1 MVATPSTQW
10 IPSSRRNPCPV
21 CERSKDGDCRI
32 SPEGDRVICH
42 HPRELR
48 PGEVVNGWAFTRNTS
63 DDRAAHFVLDRP
75 REASSR
81 LRVVNGR
88 KPAPVSTPVSITG
101 PITLARL
108 PEGVQ
113 LPDLNRERA
122 TYHYN
127 DGQRTI
133 RDTNRQGGKV
143 LPFHREG
150 NQAKA
155 GAGPDPWPLYQQ
167 GLALAADGWVLEL
180 EGERCVGLAMAA
192 GVVAISQPGHNHSP
206 DSISARYRSLQD
218 AGVPGVVYV
227 SDHDAEGQRK
237 AERCAAAAAAVGL
250 PFLHLPASKVWPGI
264 AEKGSIDD
272 APGTPAERLA
282 AIEAAIATVLQADPL
297 DLDALLGPAEEGKLR
312 RPRKD
317 KLTHALALVLPLRFN
332 LLSNRIERNGEPIDG
347 DFLGTLYL
355 DLAETHGLDVA
366 KDRGIDAAIRVAR
379 QNAYHPVRDYLENL
393 KVCLSPE
400 DWAALDL
407 RCFGRDDPSGWGL
420 RHLQR
425 QLIGLVARAM
435 RPGCELHT
443 CLVLQSDLQGI
454 GKSSLWKTL
463 GGEWFSDSLG
473 DLRDVREDRLQLHS
487 AWIHEWGE
495 IDTVMGKRESETL
508 KRFLSCSRDDVRRP
522 YGRGTEQ
529 LQRSCGIVGTTN
541 RRDFIKDPTGNRRF
555 PIIPITRVELGW
567 IEDHRDAIWGSAM
580 AAYRAGERWHYET
593 EENAHLTVAAASFAA
608 EDPLRDQ
615 LETWLEDH
623 PNLEELPVAHALWGM
638 GYGDRMRDREI
649 CRQVSTAFRSI
660 GWSQT
665 TSRRR
670 YLLPNGE
677 RTDKATGWIRP
688 T

>member
-81 LRVVNGR
+81 PPLRVVNDR
-88 KPAPVSTPVSITG
+88 KPEPAPQPAPISG
-101 PITLARL
+101 PISLARL

-127 DGQRTI
+127 DGQSTI
-133 RDTNRQGGKV
+133 RDTYRRVGKV

-167 GLALAADGWVLEL
+167 DHALAADGWVLEL
-180 EGERCVGLAMAA
+180 EGERCCGLAMAA

-227 SDHDAEGQRK
+227 SDHDDEGQRK

-272 APGTPAERLA
+272 AAGTPAERLA
-282 AIEAAIATVLQADPL
+282 AIEAAIASVLQADPL

-366 KDRGIDAAIRVAR
+366 KDRGIDAAHLPGPA
-379 QNAYHPVRDYLENL
+379 VR
-393 KVCLSPE
+393 S
-400 DWAALDL
+400 A
-407 RCFGRDDPSGWGL
+407 
-420 RHLQR
+420 
-425 QLIGLVARAM
+425 
-435 RPGCELHT
+435 
-443 CLVLQSDLQGI
+443 
-454 GKSSLWKTL
+454 
-463 GGEWFSDSLG
+463 G
-473 DLRDVREDRLQLHS
+473 DRE
-487 AWIHEWGE
+487 
-495 IDTVMGKRESETL
+495 
-508 KRFLSCSRDDVRRP
+508 
-522 YGRGTEQ
+522 
-529 LQRSCGIVGTTN
+529 
-541 RRDFIKDPTGNRRF
+541 
-555 PIIPITRVELGW
+555 VEPL
-567 IEDHRDAIWGSAM
+567 
-580 AAYRAGERWHYET
+580 
-593 EENAHLTVAAASFAA
+593 
-608 EDPLRDQ
+608 EDP
-615 LETWLEDH
+615 
-623 PNLEELPVAHALWGM
+623 
-638 GYGDRMRDREI
+638 
-649 CRQVSTAFRSI
+649 
-660 GWSQT
+660 
-665 TSRRR
+665 RRR
-670 YLLPNGE
+670 MVQ
-677 RTDKATGWIRP
+677 
-688 T
+688 